1 VKSGIVGEGYSTEK
15 KDIKGYTFKEAQGST
30 TGQFTEQVQTVTY
43 VYSKNKVNPVNPES
57 KPENKPDSKDKSND
71 KGTTSSTQHSLPA
84 AGENE
89 RMTLMSIILGLILL
103 ALGAIVSIFRFKKV
117 NK

>member
-1 VKSGIVGEGYSTEK
+1 
-15 KDIKGYTFKEAQGST
+15 
-30 TGQFTEQVQTVTY
+30 
-43 VYSKNKVNPVNPES
+43 VNPES